1 MGFYQGKALVK
12 LSAEFMHRDVCIDIG
27 PTQTLGQYDRNQ
39 STHLESVQNIFAS
52 TYPMSLH

>member
-27 PTQTLGQYDRNQ
+27 PTQILGEYESKQ
-39 STHLESVQNIFAS
+39 STHLDSIQNIFARI
-52 TYPMSLH
+52 YPKSLH